1 MGVKLTRVDPDEEL
15 AAVRQRGFGIAYRM
29 LGSVAEAEDV
39 AQEAVLRFARAED
52 TIEEPNAWITT
63 AATRLSIDVLR
74 SARVRRESYV
84 GPWLPE
90 PLIEDAA
97 AGPADQAEMADS
109 LSQAFLVMLERLS
122 PVERAA
128 FLLREVFGYEY
139 SDIAEVID
147 RTEVNSRQLVTR
159 AKKHLEASAPR
170 FDPDE
175 ALRDE
180 LLKRFLAAAA
190 DGDVDG
196 LERLLAEDA
205 SLYSD
210 GGGKVTAA
218 RKPLFGRTRV
228 ARVIA
233 KLATKQRRRGPF
245 DVQLVRVNRQP
256 GRILRTADGTIWD
269 VLSIEVVDGRIQT
282 VRIMRNPE
290 KLAHV

>member
-1 MGVKLTRVDPDEEL
+1 
-15 AAVRQRGFGIAYRM
+15 M

-52 TIEEPNAWITT
+52 EIDEPNAWITT

-90 PLIEDAA
+90 PLIEDVA
-97 AGPADQAEMADS
+97 AGPADTVEMADS
-109 LSQAFLVMLERLS
+109 LSQAFLVMLERLT
-122 PVERAA
+122 PIERAA

-139 SDIAEVID
+139 SDIAEIID
-147 RTEVNSRQLVTR
+147 RTEVNARQLVTR
-159 AKKHLEASAPR
+159 AKKHLEASTPR

-180 LLKRFLAAAA
+180 LLRRFLAAAA
-190 DGDVDG
+190 EGDVEG

-205 SLYSD
+205 VLYSD

-218 RKPLFGRTRV
+218 RRPLFGR
-228 ARVIA
+228 ARIASVFA
-233 KLATKQRRRGPF
+233 KLVSKQKRRGPF
-245 DVQLVRVNRQP
+245 HIQLVRVNRQP
-256 GRILRTADGTIWD
+256 GRILRTGDGAIWD
-269 VLSIEVVDGRIQT
+269 VLSIDVVDGKIQA
-282 VRIMRNPE
+282 VRIIRNPD
-290 KLAHV
+290 KLTHV

>member
-1 MGVKLTRVDPDEEL
+1 MV
-15 AAVRQRGFGIAYRM
+15 
-29 LGSVAEAEDV
+29 
-39 AQEAVLRFARAED
+39 
-52 TIEEPNAWITT
+52 
-63 AATRLSIDVLR
+63 
-74 SARVRRESYV
+74 
-84 GPWLPE
+84 
-90 PLIEDAA
+90 
-97 AGPADQAEMADS
+97 DS

-180 LLKRFLAAAA
+180 LLERFLTAAA

-210 GGGKVTAA
+210 GGG
-218 RKPLFGRTRV
+218 R
-228 ARVIA
+228 
-233 KLATKQRRRGPF
+233 
-245 DVQLVRVNRQP
+245 
-256 GRILRTADGTIWD
+256 
-269 VLSIEVVDGRIQT
+269 
-282 VRIMRNPE
+282 
-290 KLAHV
+290 

>member
-1 MGVKLTRVDPDEEL
+1 MELKLTSATPDEEL

-39 AQEAVLRFARAED
+39 AQEAVLRFVRTDDA
-52 TIEEPNAWITT
+52 IEEPNAWITT
-63 AATRLSIDVLR
+63 VATRLSIDVLR

-90 PLIEDAA
+90 PLIEDTA

-109 LSQAFLVMLERLS
+109 ISQAFLVMLERLS

-139 SDIAEVID
+139 ADIATVID

-180 LLKRFLAAAA
+180 LLRRFIAAAG
-190 DGDVDG
+190 DGDVEE
-196 LERLLAEDA
+196 LERLLAEDV
-205 SLYSD
+205 SLYAD

-218 RKPLFGRTRV
+218 RKPLFGRSRV
-228 ARVIA
+228 ARVLA
-233 KLATKQRRRGPF
+233 KLGTKQRRRGPF
-245 DVQLVRVNRQP
+245 QMQLVKVNGQP
-256 GRILRTADGTIWD
+256 GRILRTADGSIWD

-282 VRIMRNPE
+282 VRVIRNPD